1 MKAEILITDSLV
13 VMKAALFGAAFLPE
27 INAAYLNTASLTE
40 KIFHTFWNIDKLGYK
55 CYNCKKIYE
64 VRMWLIY

>member
-13 VMKAALFGAAFLPE
+13 VKKAALFGAAFLPE

-40 KIFHTFWNIDKLGYK
+40 KLFTLSGILINEGI
-55 CYNCKKIYE
+55 NAIIVKKYM
-64 VRMWLIY
+64 R